1 MTALIF
7 SPPRNAMQS
16 GKGKSKHWVL
26 VHERESG
33 RTIDPLMGY
42 SSSTDMNA
50 QVRLTFDSQEAA
62 EEYAKRQGLAYRVE
76 ANHTPTP
83 KRSVYTDNFQADR
96 KVPWTH

>member
-7 SPPRNAMQS
+7 SPARNAMQS

-26 VHERESG
+26 VHERDSG
-33 RTIDPLMGY
+33 RSIDPLMGY

-50 QVRLTFDSQEAA
+50 QVRLTFESQEAA
-62 EEYAKRQGLAYRVE
+62 EDYAKRNGLAYRVE
-76 ANHTPTP
+76 ASHKATA
-83 KRSVYTDNFQADR
+83 KRSVYTDNFQSNR